1 MRNATSRDRVAEQFR
16 AAADAAQ
23 ALAIQEDGET
33 ADPVTGI
40 PVRITKQKKA

>member
-1 MRNATSRDRVAEQFR
+1 MRNATSLDRVVEQFR
-16 AAADAAQ
+16 DAADTAH